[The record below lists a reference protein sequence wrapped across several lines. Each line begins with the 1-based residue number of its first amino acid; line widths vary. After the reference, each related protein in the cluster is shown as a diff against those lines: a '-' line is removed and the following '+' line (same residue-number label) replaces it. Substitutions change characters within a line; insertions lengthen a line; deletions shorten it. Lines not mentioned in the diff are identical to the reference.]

1 MTTFGS
7 VARAD
12 FEVVRRTKRKVKAN
26 KAHQTKNCSK
36 TRNDSFPFIRSYEH
50 KIEGPKHYLTWLIR
64 AISGRLCVC
73 ERPEKKTVQATH
85 RWRQQKRFL
94 KSRVNSPYYNLH
106 RDYFSLLPTSIV
118 KRRRIVLEMNSWESH
133 PSSEK
138 ERKFRRSLFTSLYQ
152 KKCRT
157 DMQSCCFASLWL
169 LLFWRSPCRHR
180 PGILNW
186 FPKCKEPKDRCFSLF
201 TCCIALI

>member
-1 MTTFGS
+1 MLKAKISLSMAFAFRTLFKTFFRGLTDH
-7 VARAD
+7 RINKPQNRE
-12 FEVVRRTKRKVKAN
+12 FKV
-26 KAHQTKNCSK
+26 
-36 TRNDSFPFIRSYEH
+36 P
-50 KIEGPKHYLTWLIR
+50 
-64 AISGRLCVC
+64 
-73 ERPEKKTVQATH
+73 H
-85 RWRQQKRFL
+85 RWQQQKRFL
-94 KSRVNSPYYNLH
+94 KSRVSSPYFNLH
-106 RDYFSLLPTSIV
+106 RDYFSLLPTSVV